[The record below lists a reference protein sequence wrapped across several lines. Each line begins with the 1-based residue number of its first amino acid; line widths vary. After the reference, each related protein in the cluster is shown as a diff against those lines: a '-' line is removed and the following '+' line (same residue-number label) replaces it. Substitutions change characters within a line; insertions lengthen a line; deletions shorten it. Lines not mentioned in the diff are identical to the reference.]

1 MTPTLRSPRFS
12 YLIQP
17 GALGPGQSL
26 FLNLAD
32 IPQCAHEIPYNTVT
46 VRNFSDQRLRVEY
59 GDTVMIIG
67 ASEVFSDD
75 EAYGTTSIKIT
86 NTSLVQQDDEIYIVI
101 ERGVST
107 NALLTAMLTGENV
120 FKIAN
125 GDI

>member
-1 MTPTLRSPRFS
+1 MPTLRSPRFS

-120 FKIAN
+120 FKVAN
-125 GDI
+125 GDV

>member
-1 MTPTLRSPRFS
+1 MPTLRSPRYS

-26 FLNLAD
+26 YLNLAN
-32 IPQCAHEIPYNTVT
+32 IPECAHEIPYNNVL

-67 ASEVFSDD
+67 ASEVFADN

-86 NTSLVQQDDEIYIVI
+86 NTSLTQQDDEIYIVI
-101 ERGVST
+101 QRNVST
-107 NALLTAMLTGENV
+107 EALLTAMMTGENLYKV
-120 FKIAN
+120 AN

>member
-17 GALGPGQSL
+17 GALAAGQT
-26 FLNLAD
+26 FYLNLAD
-32 IPQCAHEIPYNTVT
+32 IPQCAREIPYNRVT
-46 VRNFSDQRLRVEY
+46 IRNFSDQRLRVEY

-101 ERGVST
+101 ERGVNT
-107 NALLTAMLTGENV
+107 NALLTAYMTGENL
-120 FKIAN
+120 FKVAN

>member
-1 MTPTLRSPRFS
+1 MTPTLRSPRYS

-17 GALGPGQSL
+17 GALAPGQTL

-32 IPQCAHEIPYNTVT
+32 IPQCAREIPYNRVT

-86 NTSLVQQDDEIYIVI
+86 NTSLVQQDDEIYIII
-101 ERGVST
+101 ERGVNT
-107 NALLTAMLTGENV
+107 NALLTAYMTGENV
-120 FKIAN
+120 FKVAN
-125 GDI
+125 GDV